1 MIFKII
7 TELLSEQFCVEPDE
21 ITLTTTLE
29 DLGAD
34 SLDVVELSM
43 ALEEEFDIP
52 PFEEDDMEKFFSVS
66 DLVKFIESQ
75 IED

>member
-7 TELLSEQFCVEPDE
+7 VDLLSEQFSVEPEE
-21 ITLTTTLE
+21 ITMQTTLE

-43 ALEEEFDIP
+43 ALEEEFDLP
-52 PFEEDDMEKFFSVS
+52 PFEEDDIEKFCDVS

-75 IED
+75 VE